1 MNTLCDTDFKHA
13 DNPDIPIT
21 KTKRDFVK
29 LKHLKFKN
37 ERFDILH
44 KIYNI
49 LNINQQNRTI
59 QTHLLDLN
67 TNMQQQILNLDNDI
81 KKFFKVAAWPAY
93 KNINTERRYLS
104 LVKYILKD
112 LGITF
117 DSLTCKLKY
126 QNKIVNT
133 TIYTL
138 QEDLFN
144 QHSD

>member
-1 MNTLCDTDFKHA
+1 MNTICDTDFKRA
-13 DNPDIPIT
+13 DNPDF
-21 KTKRDFVK
+21 KTKREFVK
-29 LKHLKFKN
+29 LKHVKFKN
-37 ERFDILH
+37 ERIDILH

-49 LNINQQNRTI
+49 LNINQDNRTI
-59 QTHLLDLN
+59 KTHILDLDS
-67 TNMQQQILNLDNDI
+67 NMQQQILNLDQDI

-117 DSLTCKLKY
+117 ESLTCKLKY

-144 QHSD
+144 QLSD